1 MVVDPGAKSGTARP
15 WLTVV
20 LDDCSRAVP
29 GYALNVSAP
38 SAMQTA
44 LALHQA
50 IWHKADPNW
59 HVCGIPQVLYSDHGS
74 DFTSHHID
82 QVCAN
87 LHVRLVHSTP
97 GQPRGRGKV
106 ERFFATVNQLFLPGL
121 PGHLVKGKPASPPTM
136 TLSELDAALHHF
148 IVGDYHH
155 REHSETG
162 EAPRARWE
170 ADGFVP
176 QLPEHLEDLDLLLLT
191 VPRPRLVHPDGIR
204 FQGLRYLD
212 VGLAAYVGETVTV
225 RYDPRDLTEV
235 RVFHKDLFVCRA
247 TCAELA
253 TTTISLKDL
262 VAARNRRRRELQ
274 GEIGERRSLVEEL
287 LAVHQ
292 PAPPRTSRPG
302 SRLKRYRNE

>member
-1 MVVDPGAKSGTARP
+1 
-15 WLTVV
+15 
-20 LDDCSRAVP
+20 
-29 GYALNVSAP
+29 
-38 SAMQTA
+38 
-44 LALHQA
+44 
-50 IWHKADPNW
+50 
-59 HVCGIPQVLYSDHGS
+59 
-74 DFTSHHID
+74 
-82 QVCAN
+82 
-87 LHVRLVHSTP
+87 
-97 GQPRGRGKV
+97 
-106 ERFFATVNQLFLPGL
+106 
-121 PGHLVKGKPASPPTM
+121 M
-136 TLSELDAALHHF
+136 TLSELDAALHRF
-148 IVGDYHH
+148 IVDDYHH

-176 QLPEHLEDLDLLLLT
+176 QLPEHVEDLDLLLLT
-191 VPRPRLVHPDGIR
+191 VPRPRFVHPDGIR

-212 VGLAAYVGETVTV
+212 VGLAAYVGESVTV

-262 VAARNRRRRELQ
+262 VAARNRRRRELR